1 MPANNAKLKHTA
13 PPWTLK
19 TLAGMG
25 GPQAIAKTLPGG
37 AEAFICLFLRTGGIN
52 GEEAMANATLI
63 QKAPDL
69 LRVLDDVNNA
79 LYRIDGDPEDLWR
92 INRGSLDSLVALLNE
107 LEATRTLA

>member
-1 MPANNAKLKHTA
+1 MPANNEKSKHTA

-19 TLAGMG
+19 TLTGMG

-37 AEAFICLFLRTGGIN
+37 AEAFICLFLSTGGIN

-79 LYRIDGDPEDLWR
+79 LYRVDGDPEGLLR
-92 INRGSLDSLVALLNE
+92 INRSSLDSLAALLNE
-107 LEATRTLA
+107 LGGELS